1 MNAHQAAAH
10 RRVIDAA
17 RQVERAVQYGV
28 DAATAHR
35 QYDRSRDV
43 LARVAGTGRS

>member
-1 MNAHQAAAH
+1 MSPRQAAAH

-28 DAATAHR
+28 DASPAHR

-43 LARVAGTGRS
+43 LARNSGRGQK